1 MDSKLDYFMITADVI
16 LCAVIILICFVSIV
30 SSESSPIIA
39 FQVPNTA
46 QFTISLFNLSA
57 ERLEGNT
64 ICISGAC
71 FDAWPNGTGFSGNTT
86 ADIEAAINTSLKDFD
101 IHTNISKAYGN
112 VSCSLIS
119 GGTDTDFCVDA
130 VGAGSSWEY
139 ADHFDQA
146 LNETSDVVHDNVTA
160 SSNLF
165 VRSNP
170 VLLDVGCAFRSDG
183 TNSYLYCYDWGTS
196 GHMPLTIGNDAMVV
210 DDSASHITINSNI
223 TGNAASFTNLTTG
236 SMILGGAIRTT
247 WPTSGG
253 NTSAELI
260 AAVNNTNIN
269 VSIWNNLKTAPAS
282 WTADTYNS
290 SFDLS
295 AFNVLYRYFN
305 FSYLIGWNNLTAFP
319 TNCTMGK
326 AASGIG
332 SGLTCIAVGNTTS
345 ETISAVNNTNINVS
359 IWNNLKTAPASW
371 TTDLWNTTAQM
382 LGVTNNSI
390 HWNASIH
397 TFDMLKSLSGPNI
410 TANSTCIIIMAA
422 TSRMEIC

>member
-1 MDSKLDYFMITADVI
+1 MDSKRDYFMITAGVI
-16 LCAVIILICFVSIV
+16 LLAVIILICYVSFV

-46 QFTISLFNLSA
+46 QFTISLFNISA

-130 VGAGSSWEY
+130 EGAGSSWEY
-139 ADHFDQA
+139 ADYFDQA
-146 LNETSDVVHDNVTA
+146 LNETSDVVHDNITA

-253 NTSAELI
+253 NTTAEIL
-260 AAVNNTNIN
+260 A
-269 VSIWNNLKTAPAS
+269 
-282 WTADTYNS
+282 
-290 SFDLS
+290 
-295 AFNVLYRYFN
+295 
-305 FSYLIGWNNLTAFP
+305 
-319 TNCTMGK
+319 
-326 AASGIG
+326 
-332 SGLTCIAVGNTTS
+332 
-345 ETISAVNNTNINVS
+345 AVNNTNINVS

-371 TTDLWNTTAQM
+371 TTDQWNTTAQMIAATNNTALNVTWWNNLKNAPASWTTDLWNTTAQVV
-382 LGVTNNSI
+382 GVTNNSI
-390 HWNASIH
+390 HWNASIN
-397 TFDMLKSLSGPNI
+397 TFDMLKSSSGPNI
-410 TANSTCIIIMAA
+410 TANSTCIIIKAA